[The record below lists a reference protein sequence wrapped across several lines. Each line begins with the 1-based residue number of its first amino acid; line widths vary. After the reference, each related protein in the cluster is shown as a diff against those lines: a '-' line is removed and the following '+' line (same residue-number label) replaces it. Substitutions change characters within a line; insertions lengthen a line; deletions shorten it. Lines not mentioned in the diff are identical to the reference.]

1 MPTLKQDLIKLAK
14 LKREASDLTGK
25 AKKASQARDIH
36 IRHCFERMEDE
47 DVQSL
52 KSSENLFVA
61 SSTEYGTVQDRGE
74 FVQWAKEN
82 APELIAEKEE
92 AGLLNALVRQKLADG
107 QELPPGVGF
116 YTKDNV
122 AVRKA

>member
-1 MPTLKQDLIKLAK
+1 MATLKQDLIKLAK
-14 LKREASDLTGK
+14 LKREASELTAK
-25 AKKASQARDIH
+25 AKKASVTRDIH
-36 IRHCFERMEDE
+36 IRHCFERMENE

-61 SSTEYGTVQDRGE
+61 SSTEYGTVQDRSE
-74 FVQWAKEN
+74 FVTWAKDN

-92 AGLLNALVRQKLADG
+92 AGLLNSLVRQRLADG